1 MPAELHRQ
9 RGLLLGL
16 LAAVEAD
23 GRYRA
28 LELQCSVARG
38 AGDELS
44 DLDAGLWAADDAW
57 DGAVAAVPA
66 LLRGLAPT
74 VDLLERTEAAT
85 PYFFAQYEDGTQID
99 LLVLRASTAKGRVPT
114 AVVLFDPDGLLAEPW
129 TPASLEASAA
139 EVREWSFLA
148 WLALSN
154 LDKYLRRGS
163 LWEARAQ
170 LEDARTN
177 LLRLHATRLAVPF
190 PASGSRASWTTSA
203 PRSHTG
209 STRRW
214 RRSTPATSG
223 ARASRSLTC
232 SRATSRRRSRGSC
245 AHGSRRQSDI
255 RPA

>member
-1 MPAELHRQ
+1 
-9 RGLLLGL
+9 LLGL

-85 PYFFAQYEDGTQID
+85 MYFFAQYEDGTQID

-170 LEDARTN
+170 LEYARSN
-177 LLRLHATRLAVPF
+177 LLRLHATRLAVPYPGF
-190 PASGSRASWTTSA
+190 GLTSLLDDERASLPHGLDATVATLDA
-203 PRSHTG
+203 G
-209 STRRW
+209 DLRRAGVALAHLLEGYEPPPLS
-214 RRSTPATSG
+214 RLVR
-223 ARASRSLTC
+223 ARLA
-232 SRATSRRRSRGSC
+232 
-245 AHGSRRQSDI
+245 
-255 RPA
+255 